1 MRTPDAE
8 SSALLSVDEL
18 ISRILRGHTE
28 FYEEII
34 RRYQQDVLQVVSG
47 LLYDR
52 GPAEDLVQEVF
63 VSAYFALARFQT
75 QSDFRPWIR
84 TIARNAVRE
93 ELRKKARYDR
103 RLRTYG
109 EMFGTRLADDGGAA
123 LHEETLAESLRRCV
137 DRLPDRQATA
147 IRLRYDQ
154 GETIEAIATTFG
166 TSNGAIRNLL
176 CHARASLRE
185 CTQREMN
192 QP

>member
-1 MRTPDAE
+1 MRTPDAQ
-8 SSALLSVDEL
+8 SSAHLSVEEL
-18 ISRILRGHTE
+18 VSRILRGE
-28 FYEEII
+28 NDLYEEII

-52 GPAEDLVQEVF
+52 GPTEDLVQEVF
-63 VSAYFALARFQT
+63 VKAYFGLAQFHR

-109 EMFGTRLADDGGAA
+109 EMLPTRLADDARAA
-123 LHEETLAESLRRCV
+123 SHEQTLAESLRRCV
-137 DRLPDRQATA
+137 DRLPERQATV
-147 IRLRYDQ
+147 IRLRYDH
-154 GETIEAIATTFG
+154 GKSIEAIATSFA

-176 CHARASLRE
+176 CHARASLRA